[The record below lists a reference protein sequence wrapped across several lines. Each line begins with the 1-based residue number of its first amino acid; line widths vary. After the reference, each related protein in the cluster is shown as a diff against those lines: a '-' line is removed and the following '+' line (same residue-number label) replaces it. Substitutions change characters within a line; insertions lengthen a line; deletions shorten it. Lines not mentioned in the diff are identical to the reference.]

1 MAAKNSLYYRIFF
14 HSLRTAIIF
23 VMGLVIYEILLNL
36 EKKWNIN
43 NPGNN
48 TYYFRKRIILK
59 FIFIFILDFM
69 VLYLFYWGF
78 NELL

>member
-1 MAAKNSLYYRIFF
+1 MVAKNSVHYRIFF

-23 VMGLVIYEILLNL
+23 VMGLAIYEILLNL

-48 TYYFRKRIILK
+48 KYYFRKRNILK

-69 VLYLFYWGF
+69 VLYLFYWVF